1 VICDIRKNEYSIMVT
16 GKRSRDKSNSVAL
29 RVVLKLGE
37 VREDLYRTQLKSAVA
52 DRFRFQF
59 RLNQSITNVL
69 GLQFKYVIEVW
80 FKSSIFRQGI

>member
-1 VICDIRKNEYSIMVT
+1 MVT

-37 VREDLYRTQLKSAVA
+37 VREDLSRTQLKSAVA